1 MTLPPEAECDNA
13 RADTRILNNFIYYTD
28 GFIFYVRGRRNRVP
42 DLSCIDLWFGNPAS
56 LS

>member
-28 GFIFYVRGRRNRVP
+28 GFIFYN
-42 DLSCIDLWFGNPAS
+42 
-56 LS
+56 